1 MADTDTSTTYAD
13 ASSQRVTAE
22 NGIEYAYRDLGQ
34 GDVPLILLQHFR
46 GNLDYWDPALVD
58 ELAAKRRVVTFNN
71 VGVAS
76 TTGVTP
82 NTIGAMAHGAIDFIE
97 AMNFDRVDLL
107 GFSVGSFVAQEIAL
121 IRPDLLRRV
130 VLASSAPQG
139 APGMHGWAPDVIGA
153 VGRPEPTPE
162 EYMSVFFART
172 DTSRAAGQ
180 QAAGRIFGA
189 RTNDRDAPATW
200 QTRQAQY
207 DAVCA
212 WGIPNHSMLERV
224 SAIEHPVFVAN
235 GDSDPMILPRYS
247 YLLAGLLP
255 NARLTIYADSA
266 HGFLFQHHSQFAT
279 DVNAFLDET
288 TGGAQ

>member
-1 MADTDTSTTYAD
+1 MTSTD
-13 ASSQRVTAE
+13 ALTSFTNTSTHHVASE
-22 NGIEYAYRDLGQ
+22 NGIEYAYRDLG
-34 GDVPLILLQHFR
+34 GSEVPLVLLQHFR
-46 GNLDYWDPALVD
+46 GNLDNWDPALID

-76 TTGVTP
+76 TTGTTP
-82 NTIGAMAHGAIDFIE
+82 NTIEAMAHGAIDFIE
-97 AMNFDRVDLL
+97 ALDLQRVDLL
-107 GFSVGSFVAQEIAL
+107 GFSIGSFVAQEIAL

-139 APGMHGWAPDVIGA
+139 AAGMHGWAPDVIGA
-153 VGRPEPTPE
+153 VGKPETSPQA
-162 EYMSVFFART
+162 YISVFFAPS

-189 RTNDRDAPATW
+189 RTIDRDEPTTW

-224 SAIEHPVFVAN
+224 SAIELPVLVAN

-279 DVNAFLDET
+279 DVNAFLDQT
-288 TGGAQ
+288 T